1 MKIAEIYG
9 KIKEKINWLS
19 PVGYVDQEL
28 RKEIDDLETEEF
40 SEYEKAYRRYRHTRK
55 AEISLRILLYAGLL
69 TSFATSIG
77 IEQLEILQTIAT
89 YIGVTLLFVFYAL
102 TGYVN
107 KRARE
112 NLYFRREI
120 LISNR

>member
-1 MKIAEIYG
+1 MNIAETYG
-9 KIKEKINWLS
+9 KIKEKVNWLS
-19 PVGYVDQEL
+19 PVGHVDQEL
-28 RKEIDDLETEEF
+28 RKVIDDLETQEF
-40 SEYEKAYRRYRHTRK
+40 SEYEKAYRHYHRTRK
-55 AEISLRILLYAGLL
+55 AEISFRILLYAGLL

-107 KRARE
+107 KRAKE
-112 NLYFRREI
+112 KLYFRREI
-120 LISNR
+120 LLSNK

>member
-9 KIKEKINWLS
+9 EIKEKVNWLS
-19 PVGYVDQEL
+19 TVGHVDQEL

-40 SEYEKAYRRYRHTRK
+40 LEYEKAYRRYRHTRK
-55 AEISLRILLYAGLL
+55 AEISFRILLYAGLL

-102 TGYVN
+102 TGYIN
-107 KRARE
+107 KRAKE

>member
-1 MKIAEIYG
+1 MKISEIYG
-9 KIKEKINWLS
+9 KIKEKVNWLS
-19 PVGYVDQEL
+19 PVGHVDQEL

-40 SEYEKAYRRYRHTRK
+40 SEYEKAYKHYRRTRK
-55 AEISLRILLYAGLL
+55 AEISFRILLYAGLL

-89 YIGVTLLFVFYAL
+89 YIGVTMLFVFYTL
-102 TGYVN
+102 TGYIN

-120 LISNR
+120 LISDR